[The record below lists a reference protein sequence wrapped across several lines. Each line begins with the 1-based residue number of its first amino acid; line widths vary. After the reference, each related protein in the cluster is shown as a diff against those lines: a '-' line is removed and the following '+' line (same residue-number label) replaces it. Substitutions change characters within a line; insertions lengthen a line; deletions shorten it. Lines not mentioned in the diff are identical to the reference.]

1 MSTPLYLSLPTY
13 AGFLI
18 RAAWLRQHYQL
29 APCSFNKLLYRPH
42 STTAM
47 LRLWNQDLTHRY
59 EALPLG
65 LNLFLHLTIYALQY
79 LKSSNENDKTKR
91 EREREKSKV
100 LKLLLSTYVIKNVQ
114 TDDILILTLTG
125 FAITRCNTD
134 CK

>member
-1 MSTPLYLSLPTY
+1 MPTSLYLSLPTY

-65 LNLFLHLTIYALQY
+65 LNLLLQLTICALQY
-79 LKSSNENDKTKR
+79 LKSSNENDKKGER
-91 EREREKSKV
+91 ERERSKV
-100 LKLLLSTYVIKNVQ
+100 LKLLLSTYAIRNVQ